1 MKISE
6 VTTETASEYLRLDFE
21 EPLLPIMLIGA
32 KSYIKAYTGIKEDV
46 DLDSKEDLTLAYL
59 ALVSDMY
66 DNRSATVEKDKVNKI
81 VDTIL
86 NMYCVNL
93 L

>member
-6 VTTETASEYLRLDFE
+6 VTLEIVSNYLRLDFE
-21 EPLLPIMLIGA
+21 EPLLPLMLSGA
-32 KSYIKAYTGIKEDV
+32 KAYIISYTGIKEDI
-46 DLDSKEDLTLAYL
+46 DLDSKEDLTMAYL
-59 ALVSDMY
+59 ALISDMY

-86 NMYCVNL
+86 NMYCINL

>member
-6 VTTETASEYLRLDFE
+6 VTIDIVSNYLRLDFE
-21 EPLLPIMLIGA
+21 EPLLPIMLSGA
-32 KSYIKAYTGIKEDV
+32 KAYITSYTGIEDV
-46 DLDSKEDLTLAYL
+46 DLDSKEDLTMAYL
-59 ALVSDMY
+59 ALISDMY
-66 DNRSATVEKDKVNKI
+66 DNRSVTVEKDKVNKI

-86 NMYCVNL
+86 NMYCINL